1 MPSPEPCTIKSLLPS
16 PPPSPP
22 IPHFPHQFFR
32 DPDVLKSG
40 VLLWAHH
47 EKLVIIDQSLAFV
60 GGIDLAFG
68 RWDNECHDIN
78 DHYPPPSE
86 DITREKALTE
96 LVSLST
102 TMCGFSDEGIN
113 YL

>member
-1 MPSPEPCTIKSLLPS
+1 M
-16 PPPSPP
+16 
-22 IPHFPHQFFR
+22 
-32 DPDVLKSG
+32 
-40 VLLWAHH
+40 
-47 EKLVIIDQSLAFV
+47 

-68 RWDNECHDIN
+68 RWDNECHEIN

-86 DITREKALTE
+86 DITRGKALTE